1 MDHKKCQN
9 TDLFIKLLSIFVFI
23 GLLGAVKP
31 VLFNDGSA
39 MAKYLSKQKQL
50 EMVQEAN
57 IEQYMESALFGDGDI
72 SLETNDTFY
81 TTDERHEAVN
91 TIYKY
96 DFYIATILILLSLLL
111 FFPKLFERKHLYY
124 FLIPIALWL
133 FCQSVASMLNGGKK
147 YSELA
152 IFAHATRWG
161 LPLVLCMA
169 YYLKKRGKDF
179 LQNKLIILSAV
190 LCSSLTF
197 AVHGWEA
204 FHLNA
209 PFQDLLYSFFSIIGM
224 NISEST
230 NFTILKIVGC
240 MDLLLA
246 AAILIFRNPKIFLW
260 MAFWGLITAFS
271 RPLTIGFDAW
281 PEFAMRIANCALPLG
296 LFLIFRNQNQVV
308 LEPESNTQKMEIIC
322 E

>member
-1 MDHKKCQN
+1 MDNNNCRRS
-9 TDLFIKLLSIFVFI
+9 DFYLRLLSIFVFI
-23 GLLGAVKP
+23 GLLGSIKP

-50 EMVQEAN
+50 EMVQEEN
-57 IEQYMESALFGDGDI
+57 IEQYMESALFGDGAI
-72 SLETNDTFY
+72 TLEANKTSY
-81 TTDERHEAVN
+81 TLEERNEVVN
-91 TIYKY
+91 TVFKY
-96 DFYIATILILLSLLL
+96 DFYIALTLILSALFL
-111 FFPKLFERKHLYY
+111 FFPKFTERTHLYY

-133 FCQSVASMLNGGKK
+133 FSQSVASMLNGGKK

-152 IFAHATRWG
+152 ILAHATRWG
-161 LPLVLCMA
+161 LPLVLCLG
-169 YYLKKRGKDF
+169 YYLNKRGKDL
-179 LQNKLIILSAV
+179 LQSKFFVLSAV
-190 LCSSLTF
+190 LCSSFTF

-204 FHLNA
+204 YNLNA
-209 PFQDLLYSFFSIIGM
+209 PFQDLLYSFFSLFGLSV
-224 NISEST
+224 SEST

-246 AAILIFRNPKIFLW
+246 VAILIFRNPKIFLW

-271 RPLTIGFDAW
+271 RPLTIGFGAW

-296 LFLIFRNQNQVV
+296 LFLIFRKQHQVA
-308 LEPESNTQKMEIIC
+308 LEPELNTQKMEITC